1 MLTHHLCPAS
11 GAQYDWAGVYS
22 DDPEGVGEAHVLEV
36 FGHVH
41 VEFYVGVE
49 GVHDFMEVGAQVF
62 FEGVFQV
69 IGSPAGF
76 HEEVFHGVQSFR
88 AGEMAGRKE
97 VFAGGPVE
105 AEVGGHGE
113 DEKFQLVVLFQ
124 KV

>member
-1 MLTHHLCPAS
+1 M
-11 GAQYDWAGVYS
+11 
-22 DDPEGVGEAHVLEV
+22 

-69 IGSPAGF
+69 VGGPAGF
-76 HEEVFHGVQSFR
+76 HEEVFHGVQFCR
-88 AGEMAGRKE
+88 AGEMGGLEE

-105 AEVGGHGE
+105 AEVGCLEGRIGVYGASSSPMGR
-113 DEKFQLVVLFQ
+113 LARAIQ
-124 KV
+124 KY